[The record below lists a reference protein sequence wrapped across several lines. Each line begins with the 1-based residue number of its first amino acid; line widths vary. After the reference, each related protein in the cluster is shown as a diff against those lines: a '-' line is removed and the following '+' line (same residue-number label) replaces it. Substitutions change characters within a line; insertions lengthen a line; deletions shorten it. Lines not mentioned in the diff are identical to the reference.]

1 MSSMKSTCLMIPVY
15 GESDELIQCINS
27 VILYTPPDVKIY
39 ICDDASPDRPTEE
52 FLKSKG
58 LLTSN
63 IIFHRREFN
72 LGFLGNCNE
81 FFKYVSDTNVILVNS
96 DVTVSVGWFQAMM
109 QPLTTRTNVAT
120 VTAMTNS
127 GSIASVVLGK
137 EALPELTENQLFELN
152 ERITLNEQP
161 ENARIPVGVGHC
173 ILITSEALEIVGY
186 FDTIFNPG
194 YGEEV
199 DFCIRATKYG
209 FVNYLANT
217 VVLHAGSVT
226 FGKKSI
232 QLRENHDLL
241 LNKKHPGYLDL
252 IKNFTPEQS
261 PVESMFLNVFT
272 KLRGLRVLIDARMMN
287 PEFTG
292 TSRLIFNTI
301 LNLQSF
307 KNTEVSVLVHS
318 THLEFWRTQFA
329 LEINLV
335 ETSTIANEGLV
346 FDIAYS
352 PTQISFEETMQEL
365 KFWGRRVVVLQLDLI
380 AFYNW
385 QYFPTIGA
393 YTTYQNAIKTTF
405 READSVLYISKYIK
419 ELAQSQFTRNRPL
432 DDVVFCGVDHFQQEL
447 NPVPSTYSILVLG
460 AGFAHKNL
468 NYAFELVKSVRTT
481 LPDVKLVFVGP
492 KPTFGSDEDFYKNSD
507 VKQNEWVNIHSWLSD
522 QELLEQIRKTSVVL
536 YPSLSEGFGFIPFEA
551 AKLGKASLFSKTTS
565 IAEFFSDSPAFLTF
579 SLDADR
585 TTLLSLLT
593 DADLYEKQVKYVN
606 SVGEE
611 YSWARVT
618 EKLDNVFRGLILRE
632 RYVQSGSVGNSISIG
647 TLFDFFRYLGTR
659 KAALMLF
666 PPFSKRR
673 NIGIQILRKIF
684 L

>member
-1 MSSMKSTCLMIPVY
+1 MIPVY

-27 VILYTPPDVKIY
+27 VILYTPPNVNIY

-58 LLTSN
+58 VPTSN
-63 IIFHRREFN
+63 IIFHRRVFN
-72 LGFLGNCNE
+72 LGFLENCNE
-81 FFKYVSDTNVILVNS
+81 FFKNVSDTNVILVNS
-96 DVTVSVGWFQAMM
+96 DVTVSVGWFQAMV
-109 QPLTTRTNVAT
+109 QPLVNFTNIAT

-127 GSIASVVLGK
+127 GSIASVMLGK
-137 EALPELTENQLFELN
+137 ESLPKLTEIQLFGLN

-186 FDTIFNPG
+186 FDPLFNPG
-194 YGEEV
+194 YGEEA
-199 DFCIRATKYG
+199 DFCIRAAKYG

-217 VVLHAGSVT
+217 VVLHHGSVT

-232 QLRENHDLL
+232 ELREKHDLL
-241 LNKKHPGYLDL
+241 LNEKHPGYLEVV
-252 IKNFTPEQS
+252 KGFAPEQS

-272 KLRGLRVLIDARMMN
+272 KLRGIRILVDARMMN

-301 LNLQSF
+301 LNLQLYQNYEMSI
-307 KNTEVSVLVHS
+307 LVHS
-318 THLEFWRTQFA
+318 AHLEFWRKQFD
-329 LEINLV
+329 LEVKLV
-335 ETSTIANEGLV
+335 EISEIANKGLY

-352 PTQISFEETMQEL
+352 PTQISLEETMQEL

-393 YTTYQNAIKTTF
+393 YNLYQNAIKATF
-405 READSVLYISKYIK
+405 READSVLFISKHIK
-419 ELAQSQFTRNRPL
+419 ELAQSQFMRNRPL
-432 DDVVFCGVDHFQQEL
+432 DDVVFCGVDHFQQER
-447 NPVPSTYSILVLG
+447 NPAPSTHSILVLG

-468 NYAFELVKSVRTT
+468 NYAFELVKSVRNT
-481 LPDVKLVFVGP
+481 LPEIKLVFVGP
-492 KPTFGSDEDFYKNSD
+492 KPTFGSDEDFYKNSE
-507 VKQNEWVNIHSWLSD
+507 VKQNEWVNIYSWLSD
-522 QELLEQIRKTSVVL
+522 KDLLEQIRKSSVVL

-565 IAEFFSDSPAFLTF
+565 IAEFFPNSPVTLTF
-579 SLDADR
+579 SLEADR
-585 TTLLSLLT
+585 TTLIALLT
-593 DADLYEKQVKYVN
+593 DASLYEKQVKYVN

-611 YSWARVT
+611 YSWKRVT
-618 EKLDNVFRGLILRE
+618 EKLDNVFRGLILKE
-632 RYVQSGSVGNSISIG
+632 RYFQSGSVGNSISIVS
-647 TLFDFFRYLGTR
+647 LLDFIRYLGTR
-659 KAALMLF
+659 KAALVLF

-673 NIGIQILRKIF
+673 NFGIQILRKIF